1 MDNFCE
7 YTKEFDGVVYLVSP
21 AFRDVPVE
29 EQIGPVETSHIQF
42 LGYNIITHFSNSNVV
57 NYSWININDHICDI
71 MDDNT
76 EKVILNSVNLNDTVL
91 VGKKKINLEVNV
103 TCGLLELV
111 RELLGFLKNNSHIV
125 NKIVFKGSLE
135 YGCSE
140 VIHLCKTYG
149 VDVEV
154 VESKVERDS
163 YIKKLKNCK

>member
-1 MDNFCE
+1 
-7 YTKEFDGVVYLVSP
+7 
-21 AFRDVPVE
+21 
-29 EQIGPVETSHIQF
+29 
-42 LGYNIITHFSNSNVV
+42 
-57 NYSWININDHICDI
+57 
-71 MDDNT
+71 MDDSI
-76 EKVILNSVNLNDTVL
+76 EKAIINSVNLKDAVL
-91 VGKKKINLEVNV
+91 VGKKKIDLEVNV

-154 VESKVERDS
+154 VENKDERDS
-163 YIKKLKNCK
+163 YINKFKNYK